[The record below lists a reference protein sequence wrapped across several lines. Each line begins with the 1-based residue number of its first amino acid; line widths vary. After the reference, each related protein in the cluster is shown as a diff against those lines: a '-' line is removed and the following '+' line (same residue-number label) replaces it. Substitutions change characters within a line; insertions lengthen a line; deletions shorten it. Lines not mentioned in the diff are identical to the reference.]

1 MCRSGG
7 AALVGAHRIQHRDTG
22 AGWSGNRSLS
32 AAAAEQ
38 FAKCGL
44 VVLGWDR
51 AIDEAM
57 DEVEEPGR
65 VVVKREM
72 SGILEDLKLG
82 ARHRG
87 VRHVRVANRDNDIL
101 TA

>member
-1 MCRSGG
+1 MRRSGG
-7 AALVGAHRIQHRDTG
+7 AALVGADRIQYGDTG
-22 AGWSGNRSLS
+22 AGRSGNRSLP
-32 AAAAEQ
+32 AAAAQ
-38 FAKCGL
+38 PFTKCGL
-44 VVLGWDR
+44 VVLGRDR

-72 SGILEDLKLG
+72 SGILEDFELG

-87 VRHVRVANRDNDIL
+87 VRHVRVANRDDDIL
-101 TA
+101 